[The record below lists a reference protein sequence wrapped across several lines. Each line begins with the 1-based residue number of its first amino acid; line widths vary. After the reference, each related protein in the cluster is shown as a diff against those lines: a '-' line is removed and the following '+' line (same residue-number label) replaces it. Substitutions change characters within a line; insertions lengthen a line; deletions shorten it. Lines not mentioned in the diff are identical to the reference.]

1 MSKSKINIVGIGC
14 DFQTEGE
21 ESRKLAIENLS
32 GGEKDRINWM
42 TKFMSHNKVFKYYS
56 INKNE
61 TEKKALLSQLNDTY
75 IKYRKNWKN
84 QPEES
89 FKDKLHGKNFKDKNK
104 NPLCFDIEVASI
116 CDLACAF
123 CYRQYVSTPDKIMK
137 KELAFK
143 LIDQAANLNVPSM
156 KFNWRGEPL
165 LNPKLPEIIDYAKK
179 KGVLETIINT
189 NATKLDEKM
198 SEKIIKSG
206 LDVMIYS
213 FDGGTKNTYEKMRP
227 GRFEKNNFDD
237 IYKNILNFS
246 KIKKN

>member
-75 IKYRKNWKN
+75 VKYRKNWKN

-89 FKDKLHGKNFKDKNK
+89 FKDKLHGKNFKDKHK
-104 NPLCFDIEVASI
+104 NPLCFDIEVASV

-123 CYRQYVSTPDKIMK
+123 V
-137 KELAFK
+137 
-143 LIDQAANLNVPSM
+143 
-156 KFNWRGEPL
+156 
-165 LNPKLPEIIDYAKK
+165 II
-179 KGVLETIINT
+179 TRINT
-189 NATKLDEKM
+189 
-198 SEKIIKSG
+198 
-206 LDVMIYS
+206 
-213 FDGGTKNTYEKMRP
+213 R
-227 GRFEKNNFDD
+227 
-237 IYKNILNFS
+237 
-246 KIKKN
+246 